1 MTALLITLAL
11 LAADGGGPRFEGSV
25 AAGGGWDGAL
35 LIAPGAG
42 SAGSAM
48 GAVTATGGAGVEL
61 GEVAFLYVGG
71 VLDGARF
78 PSLPELD
85 RATAGAEATL
95 LVDLVG
101 PLALVVGGSG
111 GWNWYADPARSGAS
125 ATARASL
132 RVRPLRWLALRA
144 GYGHTWRTALDP
156 VYATSIDRVFGEV
169 EFRPWSATWIALSAF
184 GERGDLTFYE
194 EILPA
199 ASESGATAATTS
211 VFLPYRAPATTT
223 GLGLGIEQGLGA
235 GISLDLGASL
245 RRTRTPD
252 GDVTGPSVNLGVT
265 WRFD

>member
-1 MTALLITLAL
+1 MTSLLLALAL

-25 AAGGGWDGAL
+25 AAGGGWDGTL

-48 GAVTATGGAGVEL
+48 GSVTATGGAGVEL
-61 GEVAFLYVGG
+61 SEVAFLYVGG

-78 PSLPELD
+78 ASLPELD
-85 RATAGAEATL
+85 RASAGAEATL

-101 PLALVVGGSG
+101 PLALVVGSSG
-111 GWNWYADPARSGAS
+111 AWNWYADPARSGAS
-125 ATARASL
+125 VTARASL
-132 RVRPLRWLALRA
+132 RLRPLRWLALRA
-144 GYGHTWRTALDP
+144 GYGHAWRTAVDP
-156 VYATSIDRVFGEV
+156 VYATSIDRLFGEV
-169 EFRPWSATWIALSAF
+169 EFRPFASTWLSLSAF

-194 EILPA
+194 EILPS
-199 ASESGATAATTS
+199 ASGSGATAATTS

-223 GLGLGIEQGLGA
+223 GLGVGIEQGLGA

-245 RRTRTPD
+245 RRTITPD
-252 GDVTGPSVNLGVT
+252 GDVTGPSVNLAAT